1 MTHLP
6 YRAGARRPRGL
17 VASLALGAALAFA
30 SAPGFAAGGGTSS
43 PAPAPQPAP
52 CPEGQTDCGE
62 TRNQD
67 DDIYRQGVTLAK
79 AGDYERAIA
88 VLMTA
93 NNQNDPRVLNY
104 IGYSYRKLGQL
115 GTGIAYYGRALDL
128 DPDFVLARE
137 YLGEGFVSIGRIDK
151 AEEQLAE
158 IEQRCGAHCS
168 EYQELAQVISAA
180 RNGQTP
186 EW

>member
-1 MTHLP
+1 MTQLP
-6 YRAGARRPRGL
+6 YRTAARRSRGL
-17 VASLALGAALAFA
+17 VASLAFGAALCVAA
-30 SAPGFAAGGGTSS
+30 APGFAAGTGTSD

-52 CPEGQTDCGE
+52 CPEGQTCED
-62 TRNQD
+62 TKNHD
-67 DDIYRQGVTLAK
+67 DDVYRQGVTLAK

-93 NNQNDPRVLNY
+93 SNQNDPRVLNY
-104 IGYSYRKLGQL
+104 IGYSYRKLGQF

-128 DPDFVLARE
+128 NPDFVLARE

-158 IEQRCGAHCS
+158 IEQRCGAHCT
-168 EYQELAQVISAA
+168 EYQELAQVISDA
-180 RNGQTP
+180 RNGQTS